1 MLQVSALN
9 FYCILAVFSSLVLIL
24 LGKDFGGLKKA
35 EERAEKF
42 GQLDNPD
49 HRNTVLE
56 ELPEEI
62 VELAEQ
68 AEEEIEK
75 STSAAFVFVPAIASI
90 VIAIGYMFY
99 SGGGNMLE
107 GDAIGGIFCA
117 MILSSLIC
125 IIMNIASKKF
135 KFNEVI
141 DIFIDAWENPCRF

>member
-9 FYCILAVFSSLVLIL
+9 FLLYFSSLSSLVLIL
-24 LGKDFGGLKKA
+24 LGKDFGGLKRQK
-35 EERAEKF
+35 RAEKF

-107 GDAIGGIFCA
+107 GMPSAAF
-117 MILSSLIC
+117 S
-125 IIMNIASKKF
+125 
-135 KFNEVI
+135 V
-141 DIFIDAWENPCRF
+141 P

>member
-1 MLQVSALN
+1 M
-9 FYCILAVFSSLVLIL
+9 

-141 DIFIDAWENPCRF
+141 DIFIDGM